1 MFRSYV
7 EPTLTL
13 VLQLM
18 FSVPPA
24 NVDVHQCLG
33 KCLAALITT
42 IGPELQGSLSCLLL
56 LGRIIMELF
65 ATIFRPGTDL
75 ILLLILLLFLL
86 GRPLQRT

>member
-42 IGPELQGSLSCLLL
+42 IGPELQGTLSCLLL
-56 LGRIIMELF
+56 FGGIIMLIF
-65 ATIFRPGTDL
+65 AWAYPGTAQSFKITPYYL
-75 ILLLILLLFLL
+75 RN
-86 GRPLQRT
+86 G